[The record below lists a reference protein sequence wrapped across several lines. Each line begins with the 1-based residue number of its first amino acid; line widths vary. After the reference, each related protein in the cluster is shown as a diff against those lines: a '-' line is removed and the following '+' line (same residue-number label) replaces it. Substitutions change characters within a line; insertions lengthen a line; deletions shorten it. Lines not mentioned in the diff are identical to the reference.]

1 MSIIILIYAHTHI
14 LMQLQWFYDATLQ
27 NILAKR
33 RMQNLERPPSVST
46 TWPGTGGI
54 AVAKNKGLKSDE
66 LEMKWR
72 WHDYD
77 NDKTTVTM
85 YYDAVHD
92 ALLFW
97 CLLESFGD
105 ETQWTRHLPSVEA
118 GWWPPMMKGSK
129 WEPYGS
135 NMIIYWFHM
144 VIYEIIIDSIYW
156 FHIVIIIMD

>member
-1 MSIIILIYAHTHI
+1 
-14 LMQLQWFYDATLQ
+14 MQLSRTSWPSDGCKTWSALQ
-27 NILAKR
+27 VFQQLGLAQGR
-33 RMQNLERPPSVST
+33 ASPWQRIRAWSRTNWR
-46 TWPGTGGI
+46 WNG
-54 AVAKNKGLKSDE
+54 DE
-66 LEMKWR
+66 MEMKWR
-72 WHDYD
+72 WNDYD

>member
-72 WHDYD
+72 
-77 NDKTTVTM
+77 
-85 YYDAVHD
+85 
-92 ALLFW
+92 
-97 CLLESFGD
+97 
-105 ETQWTRHLPSVEA
+105 
-118 GWWPPMMKGSK
+118 
-129 WEPYGS
+129 
-135 NMIIYWFHM
+135 
-144 VIYEIIIDSIYW
+144 
-156 FHIVIIIMD
+156 